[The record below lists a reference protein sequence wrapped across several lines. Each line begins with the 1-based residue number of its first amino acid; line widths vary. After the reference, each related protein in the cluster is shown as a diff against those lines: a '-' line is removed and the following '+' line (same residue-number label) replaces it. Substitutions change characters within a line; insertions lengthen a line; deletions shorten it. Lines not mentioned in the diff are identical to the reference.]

1 MKQRKT
7 KNTVIVKN
15 KNLIN
20 EEISSI
26 RLYGPMTVMCDSE
39 LIVTDQ
45 EEFLS
50 NFPNGIFDKDI
61 FEHILSRV
69 GEIDGTYIS
78 NQEIDHMELNEYN
91 MELTDLKIVCKE

>member
-1 MKQRKT
+1 MKQRK

-26 RLYGPMTVMCDSE
+26 RLYGPMTVMCSSE

-61 FEHILSRV
+61 CLKILSS
-69 GEIDGTYIS
+69 GINLDGTYIY
-78 NQEIDHMELNEYN
+78 NQEIDEMGTEYKK
-91 MELTDLKIVCKE
+91 EQTDLTVVCEE